1 MVSGA
6 LAHLGFNGGAAGSN
20 KGLLD
25 VANWGRFDGVHACD
39 NGFIGIVAAR
49 SNGGYDYDGQRG
61 GQGDYDEFE
70 RQPAP
75 RYMPQPKGQAP
86 GSFLGLLQNQ
96 KQLGATLLAVG
107 FFLTIMGMALFFEGN
122 LLRLGNICMILG
134 IPMLLG
140 PDRVRGFFMKQSRIQ
155 ATIITSIGI
164 FLVFVGKPRLG
175 ILCEIFGLLNLFGNM
190 FPLLLA
196 LAKRMPIIGDII
208 SSIESAGT
216 GAGVGAGGRRA
227 RAAPF

>member
-1 MVSGA
+1 
-6 LAHLGFNGGAAGSN
+6 
-20 KGLLD
+20 
-25 VANWGRFDGVHACD
+25 
-39 NGFIGIVAAR
+39 
-49 SNGGYDYDGQRG
+49 
-61 GQGDYDEFE
+61 
-70 RQPAP
+70 
-75 RYMPQPKGQAP
+75 
-86 GSFLGLLQNQ
+86 
-96 KQLGATLLAVG
+96 
-107 FFLTIMGMALFFEGN
+107 MALFFEGN

-140 PDRVRGFFMKQSRIQ
+140 PDRVRGFFIKQSRIQ

-208 SSIESAGT
+208 SSIESAGI